1 MLDNP
6 AGNHGVT
13 QGVDNDQSDAFRYE
27 LGTFNRESVL
37 ASFDRGD
44 DFARMRFPPATPNQ
58 IFGRVGNPANPLVAG
73 WKNFH
78 LTTTDRDLDAEAQD
92 RLHDGQLFRLNR
104 QARGEV
110 IKQPVRKQY
119 DPNSTMFGPPACRS
133 EPALNPSL
141 NNPGEADPLALAKA
155 LQFKGSY
162 KGGKARP
169 SVSSPRPLA
178 SNNRPFAPSGP
189 SRRGGY
195 AVSGRAGYIPNNTG
209 HNGMTRPGSLNPH
222 SDIHADQGLP
232 TRRKKAS
239 VVRGGG
245 SIGHAVQPVGGAT
258 TTNRPFSNQRPPAQ
272 VNRGRNGI
280 PSRQQFSKNNNGDS
294 ANGAHIAPMMD
305 RANSSMSSV
314 SMASS
319 TVGSS
324 SSSAILATNR
334 RHPPATKAGQLASPD
349 EFMAAV
355 KKSGLAGSKYAP
367 KEENKKEEQ
376 QKTEATEST
385 EPEMQSAVKNGLS
398 GSKYAG

>member
-119 DPNSTMFGPPACRS
+119 DPNSTMFGPPARRS
-133 EPALNPSL
+133 EPALNPIL

-209 HNGMTRPGSLNPH
+209 HN
-222 SDIHADQGLP
+222 
-232 TRRKKAS
+232 
-239 VVRGGG
+239 
-245 SIGHAVQPVGGAT
+245 
-258 TTNRPFSNQRPPAQ
+258 
-272 VNRGRNGI
+272 
-280 PSRQQFSKNNNGDS
+280 
-294 ANGAHIAPMMD
+294 APMMD